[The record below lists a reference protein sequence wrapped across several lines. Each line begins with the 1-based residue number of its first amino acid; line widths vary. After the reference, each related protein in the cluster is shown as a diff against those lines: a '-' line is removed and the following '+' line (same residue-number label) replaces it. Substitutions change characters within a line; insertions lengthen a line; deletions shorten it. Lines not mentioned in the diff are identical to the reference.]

1 MKKTIKKS
9 YLFIAMLTVMIVL
22 LSSVVASIFISPN
35 KAFALSNPSSAVQ
48 VANGT
53 DLYDKN
59 TQSFNGVAVADMLA
73 KLFKGTAPI
82 DYVKNHPF
90 NPNPDI
96 NATTYMV
103 DAPTING
110 QVGTNHGLVVT
121 LGGLKWMAV
130 SMTVTDSVTFGG
142 KEDVVLTLYLADA
155 FKNSQFESSI
165 ANGTKGC
172 NMYSSSDLR
181 QSLLTDDGMSMFVS
195 GSFATKYLV
204 QPKDIEYQQI
214 ESARVNPVCSY
225 DYPNDSLLLHH
236 GTDEWSPNWRTGKY
250 SYSDSYKGISY
261 TAWGNDYI
269 WIPSIIEAG
278 GKFSGADGV
287 EMYQY
292 WNLSNEQREN
302 IGAYPTSWLRSG
314 PNGSYNGVFCYTG
327 IDSTDPTPH
336 KFINTNVTN
345 QRGVRPAI
353 HLNLTEILENSNF
366 FIKDVNDL
374 TSVFNEKEQTVK
386 SIATE
391 TKADWYNKD
400 IYEHADNYINV
411 TYSNGATGVKEADE
425 YWAKLE
431 ITQNYTNALKTQV
444 DDEGIKNDWS
454 SAYTE
459 IVKKLYAPCF
469 RGTPNTSDPNHLE
482 SDTVR
487 WIKITINKAEIDF
500 SKVTWSQSEFEYNGQ
515 IQSVKIT
522 SGLPSFLT
530 AEYDHNAKSAV
541 GEYTASVINFTG
553 GDPNYKTYT
562 RTELANIPQLKH
574 NWEITK
580 KKVAVSWTKK
590 NVTIGDI
597 TLPIPRLQVAEN
609 LANAIEYKYFRNNNL
624 TDEVSLEQIFAEN
637 DISEIKSYYI
647 QAIFTTN
654 PMGFNNTNCI
664 FVVDGNE
671 ENSVSEVFQTG
682 SVINKVEVSLKNN
695 KFTYNGTTQQ
705 AEFNVAGGG
714 LTASNLVISYTT
726 ADGTPLSGA
735 PTNVG
740 RYKVLVGLQSGLD
753 DFMIVGDDTFDF
765 EIESLKIRKPKADQV
780 NIFDAEGFGL
790 SAVANM
796 PTNWKSYF
804 EITVDGNV
812 VDENYKFAKAG
823 KYSIQISFKNGV
835 NTANGGEVDNVV
847 WDDRDNTTFTI
858 SLDIQTLELEISG
871 WQNGT
876 GNKRPTLLSDD
887 RLEIEKYFDYEIYQ
901 VKDGQIIG
909 NVILPTATLKYDTN
923 YQISLK
929 VKNEY
934 KGSVFVKYNGQLVD
948 ETETYSFKTEVN
960 PNPSGGDGEDDN
972 NNGTDGKPN
981 GGSNG
986 NTDSGMNSV
995 IETLKN
1001 MPPYMWWILI
1011 AVFIFMIIFI
1021 LLLIIILI
1029 VVKRNKNTPQQAI
1042 PYAQY
1047 AANNQQAVNENN
1059 SAANTNEDNK
1069 PKEVVNVRGTIVNN
1083 YKVGY
1088 KDWTFVLKETDVLNL
1103 DMLESPQD
1111 ELMFYA
1117 FKKNDLRKVKKLQNQ
1132 IDQADGNVN
1141 TDSQN
1146 ETQSNTKK
1154 QKGKKRN

>member
-22 LSSVVASIFISPN
+22 LSSVIMGIFISPN
-35 KAFALSNPSSAVQ
+35 NAYALSDTSSAVKAGNGAELWDADKGVFNNTVIDDLTSKLFGNENPVEYIKKFQ
-48 VANGT
+48 DTQTGAYVVPASIINNKVGNVANG
-53 DLYDKN
+53 
-59 TQSFNGVAVADMLA
+59 M
-73 KLFKGTAPI
+73 
-82 DYVKNHPF
+82 
-90 NPNPDI
+90 
-96 NATTYMV
+96 
-103 DAPTING
+103 
-110 QVGTNHGLVVT
+110 VVT
-121 LGGLKWMAV
+121 LDSKEWMVA
-130 SMTVTDSVTFGG
+130 SLTLADIDG
-142 KEDVVLTLYLADA
+142 KNDNVILTLYLADNLGA
-155 FKNSQFESSI
+155 SSFYNNGSTSKGNNAYSRSMIRNHILTNSDWSFFNESVNNVFVKNFLIQPKYIGYQRNQSTVGRAGGNTFHF
-165 ANGTKGC
+165 ANEALGTL
-172 NMYSSSDLR
+172 SSDWCPGINY
-181 QSLLTDDGMSMFVS
+181 QPIDTFDDINGVS
-195 GSFATKYLV
+195 
-204 QPKDIEYQQI
+204 Q
-214 ESARVNPVCSY
+214 RY
-225 DYPNDSLLLHH
+225 D
-236 GTDEWSPNWRTGKY
+236 
-250 SYSDSYKGISY
+250 
-261 TAWGNDYI
+261 AWGNDYI
-269 WIPSIIEAG
+269 WLPSITET
-278 GKFSGADGV
+278 GANDF
-287 EMYQY
+287 MDSSSI
-292 WNLSNEQREN
+292 WKLSSNQRKS
-302 IGAYPTSWLRSG
+302 TSNSSRLRSG
-314 PNGSYNGVFCYTG
+314 LDGSYYNAHILNADGNRDYSV
-327 IDSTDPTPH
+327 
-336 KFINTNVTN
+336 VTN
-345 QRGVRPAI
+345 SSGVRPAI
-353 HLNLTEILENSNF
+353 HLNISSSIETLSAPEDLE
-366 FIKDVNDL
+366 
-374 TSVFNEKEQTVK
+374 TTYNENEQTIK
-386 SIATE
+386 SIATA

-400 IYEHADNYINV
+400 IYEHADNYINI
-411 TYSNGATGVKEADE
+411 TYSNGANYVKDAGE

-431 ITQNYTNALKTQV
+431 ITQNYINAINKQI
-444 DDEGIKNDWS
+444 DDEGAEKGWS
-454 SAYTE
+454 ADY
-459 IVKKLYAPCF
+459 IAQVKERRKPRF
-469 RGTPNTSDPNHLE
+469 RGTADTTDSGHLE

-487 WIKITINKAEIDF
+487 WIKITINKADIDF

-515 IQSVKIT
+515 AQSVKIT

-530 AEYDHNAKSAV
+530 AVYDNNAKSAV

-553 GDPNYKTYT
+553 SDPNYKTYT
-562 RTELANIPQLKH
+562 STELANIPQLKH
-574 NWEITK
+574 NWKITK

-624 TDEVSLEQIFAEN
+624 TNEVSLEQIFAEN

-654 PMGFNNTNCI
+654 TIGFNNTNCI

-671 ENSVSEVFQTG
+671 VNSVSEVFQTG

-695 KFTYNGTTQQ
+695 KFTYNGLSQ
-705 AEFNVAGGG
+705 AVELNVAGGG

-753 DFMIVGDDTFDF
+753 DFMIVGDDTFEF

-796 PTNWKSYF
+796 PANWKSYF

-823 KYSIQISFKNGV
+823 KYSIQIAFKNGV

-847 WDDRDNTTFTI
+847 WEDRDNTTYTI
-858 SLDIQTLELEISG
+858 SLDIQTLEFEISG

-960 PNPSGGDGEDDN
+960 PNPSGGDGSDGD

-986 NTDSGMNSV
+986 GGFGGLTNGKMSLLD
-995 IETLKN
+995 
-1001 MPPYMWWILI
+1001 WILI
-1011 AVFIFMIIFI
+1011 GIVCFMALLI
-1021 LLLIIILI
+1021 LLMFVLNIKL
-1029 VVKRNKNTPQQAI
+1029 NKNIKNLKLFREQVSPVNDKNNKDNSEEILDNSQANASVI
-1042 PYAQY
+1042 NPYT
-1047 AANNQQAVNENN
+1047 VKN
-1059 SAANTNEDNK
+1059 S
-1069 PKEVVNVRGTIVNN
+1069 
-1083 YKVGY
+1083 
-1088 KDWTFVLKETDVLNL
+1088 DWTFVIKEKDVVNIDLLNAPTDKI
-1103 DMLESPQD
+1103 
-1111 ELMFYA
+1111 MFYA
-1117 FKKNDLRKVKKLQNQ
+1117 FKEADAKGIKKFQSQLMENIKENQ
-1132 IDQADGNVN
+1132 AAQTEDNHSKDSKKSKSKKGN
-1141 TDSQN
+1141 
-1146 ETQSNTKK
+1146 KK
-1154 QKGKKRN
+1154 QPK

>member
-9 YLFIAMLTVMIVL
+9 YLFIVMLTFMIVL
-22 LSSVVASIFISPN
+22 FSSLIASIFIFP
-35 KAFALSNPSSAVQ
+35 KQALALSNPSSAIQ
-48 VANGT
+48 VANGAE
-53 DLYDKN
+53 LYDNVNK
-59 TQSFNGVAVADMLA
+59 SFNNFAILNLKE
-73 KLFKGTAPI
+73 KLFNKENPT
-82 DYVKNHPF
+82 DYVKKHVYKI
-90 NPNPDI
+90 NPDMDTTTYLV
-96 NATTYMV
+96 NATT
-103 DAPTING
+103 INT
-110 QVGTNHGLVVT
+110 QVGSETGLVVT
-121 LGGLKWMAV
+121 LGGYQWI
-130 SMTVTDSVTFGG
+130 VTSVTLTDINFYS
-142 KEDVVLTLYLADA
+142 KEDVVVTLYLADSYKLSK
-155 FKNSQFESSI
+155 FYT
-165 ANGTKGC
+165 NGSASKGN
-172 NMYSSSDLR
+172 NMYSSSTLR
-181 QSLLTDDGMSMFVS
+181 NTLLSSNEMSQFIE
-195 GSFATKYLV
+195 GDFATKYLV
-204 QPKDIEYQQI
+204 QPQYIKYQQLQSMRLGF
-214 ESARVNPVCSY
+214 SAY
-225 DYPNDSLLLHH
+225 DYGNDALNSNYP
-236 GTDEWSPNWRTGKY
+236 DWKPQFNTGGGYEVDYAVDGIKY
-250 SYSDSYKGISY
+250 SD
-261 TAWGNDYI
+261 WGKDYI
-269 WIPSIIEAG
+269 WIPSVYEIG
-278 GKFSGADGV
+278 GNYSNGTLVESGWKLSPEQIASKGITTAWTRSAHHNNYSWGYAFSD
-287 EMYQY
+287 
-292 WNLSNEQREN
+292 
-302 IGAYPTSWLRSG
+302 
-314 PNGSYNGVFCYTG
+314 
-327 IDSTDPTPH
+327 IDSTCTDASRW
-336 KFINTNVTN
+336 INVGITNE
-345 QRGVRPAI
+345 RGVRPAI
-353 HLNLTEILENSNF
+353 HVNLSEILRGLENGVQNPQ
-366 FIKDVNDL
+366 DL
-374 TSVFNEKEQTVK
+374 ETTYNATAQTL
-386 SIATE
+386 S
-391 TKADWYNKD
+391 
-400 IYEHADNYINV
+400 
-411 TYSNGATGVKEADE
+411 
-425 YWAKLE
+425 
-431 ITQNYTNALKTQV
+431 
-444 DDEGIKNDWS
+444 
-454 SAYTE
+454 E
-459 IVKKLYAPCF
+459 IVKTNNNTAWYDKNLYESDNEFIQLTYPDSTKAFKNAGEYWVKVEIKESWTNKIIALVEQDALKYGWTETEKQEVIDFRKPRF
-469 RGTPNTSDPNHLE
+469 RGTPDTSDLEHQE

-500 SKVTWSQSEFEYNGQ
+500 SKVTWSQNEFEYNGQ

-530 AEYDHNAKSAV
+530 AVYDNNAKSAV

-553 GDPNYKTYT
+553 SDPNYKTYT
-562 RTELANIPQLKH
+562 SAELANIPQLKH
-574 NWEITK
+574 NWKITK

-609 LANAIEYKYFRNNNL
+609 LANAIEYKYFRKSDL
-624 TDEVSLEQIFAEN
+624 TDEVTLEQIFAEN

-654 PMGFNNTNCI
+654 TIGFNNSNCI

-695 KFTYNGTTQQ
+695 KFTYNGLAQ
-705 AEFNVAGGG
+705 EVELNVVGGG

-753 DFMIVGDDTFDF
+753 DFMIVGEDTFDY

-812 VDENYKFAKAG
+812 VDESYKFTKAG
-823 KYSIQISFKNGV
+823 KYSIQIAFKNGV

-847 WDDRDNTTFTI
+847 WEDRDNTTYTI
-858 SLDIQTLELEISG
+858 TLDIQTLEFEISG

-887 RLEIEKYFDYEIYQ
+887 KSEIEKYFDYEIYQ

-909 NVILPTATLKYDTN
+909 NVILPTATLKYDTS

-934 KGSVFVKYNGQLVD
+934 KGSVFVKYNGELVD
-948 ETETYSFKTEVN
+948 ETETYSFKTEIN
-960 PNPSGGDGEDDN
+960 PNPSGGDGDSEDD

-1011 AVFIFMIIFI
+1011 AIFIFMIIFI

-1029 VVKRNKNTPQQAI
+1029 VVKKNKNTPQQAI

-1047 AANNQQAVNENN
+1047 AANNGQQAASENN
-1059 SAANTNEDNK
+1059 GAANANTEDIK

-1088 KDWTFVLKETDVLNL
+1088 KDWTFVIKENDVLNL
-1103 DMLESPQD
+1103 SVLEAPQ
-1111 ELMFYA
+1111 ERILFYA
-1117 FKKNDLRKVKKLQNQ
+1117 LKESEAKKVKKLQNQ
-1132 IDQADGNVN
+1132 ITPADGVD
-1141 TDSQN
+1141 TDKIDEDSKPN
-1146 ETQSNTKK
+1146 SKLNK
-1154 QKGKKRN
+1154 KKRRK

>member
-9 YLFIAMLTVMIVL
+9 YLFIAIITVMIML
-22 LSSVVASIFISPN
+22 LSSLVVGIFISPN
-35 KAFALSNPSSAVQ
+35 NAYALSDTSSAVKAGNGAELWDADKGVFNNTVIDDLTSKLFGNENPVEYIKKFQ
-48 VANGT
+48 DTQTGAYVVPASIINNKVGNVANG
-53 DLYDKN
+53 
-59 TQSFNGVAVADMLA
+59 M
-73 KLFKGTAPI
+73 
-82 DYVKNHPF
+82 
-90 NPNPDI
+90 
-96 NATTYMV
+96 
-103 DAPTING
+103 
-110 QVGTNHGLVVT
+110 VVT
-121 LGGLKWMAV
+121 LDSKEWMVA
-130 SMTVTDSVTFGG
+130 SLTLADIDG
-142 KEDVVLTLYLADA
+142 KNDNVIVTLYLADNLGA
-155 FKNSQFESSI
+155 SSFYNNGSTSKGNNAYSRSMIRNHILTNSDWSFFNESVNNVFVKNFLIQPKYIGYQRNQSTVGRAGGNTFHF
-165 ANGTKGC
+165 ANEALGTL
-172 NMYSSSDLR
+172 SSDWCPGINY
-181 QSLLTDDGMSMFVS
+181 QPTDTFDDINGVS
-195 GSFATKYLV
+195 
-204 QPKDIEYQQI
+204 Q
-214 ESARVNPVCSY
+214 RY
-225 DYPNDSLLLHH
+225 D
-236 GTDEWSPNWRTGKY
+236 
-250 SYSDSYKGISY
+250 
-261 TAWGNDYI
+261 AWGNDYI
-269 WIPSIIEAG
+269 WLPSITET
-278 GKFSGADGV
+278 GANDF
-287 EMYQY
+287 MDSSSI
-292 WNLSNEQREN
+292 WKLSSNQRKS
-302 IGAYPTSWLRSG
+302 TSNSSRLRSG
-314 PNGSYNGVFCYTG
+314 LDGSYYNAHILNADGNRDYSV
-327 IDSTDPTPH
+327 
-336 KFINTNVTN
+336 VTN
-345 QRGVRPAI
+345 SSGVRPAI
-353 HLNLTEILENSNF
+353 HLNISSSIETLSAPEDLE
-366 FIKDVNDL
+366 
-374 TSVFNEKEQTVK
+374 TTYNENEQTVK
-386 SIATE
+386 SIATA

-400 IYEHADNYINV
+400 IYEHADNYISIS
-411 TYSNGATGVKEADE
+411 YSNEANYVKDAGE
-425 YWAKLE
+425 YWARIE
-431 ITQNYTNALKTQV
+431 ITQNYINAVYEQVENEGLQNGWTQDFIDKLKT
-444 DDEGIKNDWS
+444 IRK
-454 SAYTE
+454 
-459 IVKKLYAPCF
+459 PRF
-469 RGTPNTSDPNHLE
+469 RGTADTTDSDHLE

-515 IQSVKIT
+515 AQSVKIT

-530 AEYDHNAKSAV
+530 AVYDNNAKSAV
-541 GEYTASVINFTG
+541 GEYTASVIDFTG
-553 GDPNYKTYT
+553 SDPNYKTYT
-562 RTELANIPQLKH
+562 STELANIPQLKH
-574 NWEITK
+574 NWKITK

-609 LANAIEYKYFRNNNL
+609 LANAIEYKYFRNGNL

-654 PMGFNNTNCI
+654 TIGFNNTNCI

-671 ENSVSEVFQTG
+671 VNSVSEVFQTG

-695 KFTYNGTTQQ
+695 KFTYNGLSQ
-705 AEFNVAGGG
+705 AVELNVAGGG

-753 DFMIVGDDTFDF
+753 DFMIVGEDTFDY

-812 VDENYKFAKAG
+812 VDESYKFTKAG
-823 KYSIQISFKNGV
+823 KYSIQIAFKNGV

-847 WDDRDNTTFTI
+847 WEDRDNTTYTI
-858 SLDIQTLELEISG
+858 TLDIQTLEFEISG

-934 KGSVFVKYNGQLVD
+934 KGSVYLKYNGQLVD

-972 NNGTDGKPN
+972 NGTDGKPN

-986 NTDSGMNSV
+986 GMDSFV
-995 IETLKN
+995 EDIKN
-1001 MPPYMWWILI
+1001 MPSYLKW
-1011 AVFIFMIIFI
+1011 IFI
-1021 LLLIIILI
+1021 GIIVLLILLIILIIILLI
-1029 VVKRNKNTPQQAI
+1029 VKSSKNKNTPQQAI

-1047 AANNQQAVNENN
+1047 AANNGQQAVSENN
-1059 SAANTNEDNK
+1059 GAANANTEDIK

-1088 KDWTFVLKETDVLNL
+1088 KDWTFVIKENDVLNL
-1103 DMLESPQD
+1103 NVLEAPQ
-1111 ELMFYA
+1111 ERILFYA
-1117 FKKNDLRKVKKLQNQ
+1117 LKESEAKKVKKLQNQ
-1132 IDQADGNVN
+1132 ITPADGVD
-1141 TDSQN
+1141 TDKIDEDSKPN
-1146 ETQSNTKK
+1146 SKLNK
-1154 QKGKKRN
+1154 KKRRK

>member
-1 MKKTIKKS
+1 
-9 YLFIAMLTVMIVL
+9 
-22 LSSVVASIFISPN
+22 
-35 KAFALSNPSSAVQ
+35 
-48 VANGT
+48 
-53 DLYDKN
+53 
-59 TQSFNGVAVADMLA
+59 
-73 KLFKGTAPI
+73 
-82 DYVKNHPF
+82 
-90 NPNPDI
+90 
-96 NATTYMV
+96 
-103 DAPTING
+103 
-110 QVGTNHGLVVT
+110 
-121 LGGLKWMAV
+121 
-130 SMTVTDSVTFGG
+130 
-142 KEDVVLTLYLADA
+142 
-155 FKNSQFESSI
+155 
-165 ANGTKGC
+165 
-172 NMYSSSDLR
+172 
-181 QSLLTDDGMSMFVS
+181 
-195 GSFATKYLV
+195 
-204 QPKDIEYQQI
+204 
-214 ESARVNPVCSY
+214 
-225 DYPNDSLLLHH
+225 
-236 GTDEWSPNWRTGKY
+236 
-250 SYSDSYKGISY
+250 
-261 TAWGNDYI
+261 
-269 WIPSIIEAG
+269 
-278 GKFSGADGV
+278 
-287 EMYQY
+287 
-292 WNLSNEQREN
+292 
-302 IGAYPTSWLRSG
+302 
-314 PNGSYNGVFCYTG
+314 
-327 IDSTDPTPH
+327 
-336 KFINTNVTN
+336 
-345 QRGVRPAI
+345 
-353 HLNLTEILENSNF
+353 
-366 FIKDVNDL
+366 
-374 TSVFNEKEQTVK
+374 
-386 SIATE
+386 
-391 TKADWYNKD
+391 
-400 IYEHADNYINV
+400 
-411 TYSNGATGVKEADE
+411 
-425 YWAKLE
+425 
-431 ITQNYTNALKTQV
+431 
-444 DDEGIKNDWS
+444 
-454 SAYTE
+454 
-459 IVKKLYAPCF
+459 
-469 RGTPNTSDPNHLE
+469 
-482 SDTVR
+482 
-487 WIKITINKAEIDF
+487 
-500 SKVTWSQSEFEYNGQ
+500 
-515 IQSVKIT
+515 
-522 SGLPSFLT
+522 
-530 AEYDHNAKSAV
+530 
-541 GEYTASVINFTG
+541 
-553 GDPNYKTYT
+553 
-562 RTELANIPQLKH
+562 
-574 NWEITK
+574 
-580 KKVAVSWTKK
+580 
-590 NVTIGDI
+590 
-597 TLPIPRLQVAEN
+597 
-609 LANAIEYKYFRNNNL
+609 
-624 TDEVSLEQIFAEN
+624 
-637 DISEIKSYYI
+637 
-647 QAIFTTN
+647 
-654 PMGFNNTNCI
+654 
-664 FVVDGNE
+664 
-671 ENSVSEVFQTG
+671 
-682 SVINKVEVSLKNN
+682 
-695 KFTYNGTTQQ
+695 
-705 AEFNVAGGG
+705 
-714 LTASNLVISYTT
+714 
-726 ADGTPLSGA
+726 
-735 PTNVG
+735 
-740 RYKVLVGLQSGLD
+740 
-753 DFMIVGDDTFDF
+753 
-765 EIESLKIRKPKADQV
+765 
-780 NIFDAEGFGL
+780 
-790 SAVANM
+790 M

>member
-22 LSSVVASIFISPN
+22 LSSVIMGIFISPN
-35 KAFALSNPSSAVQ
+35 NAYALSDTSSAVKAGNGAELWDADKGVFNNTVIDDLTSKLFGNENPVEYIKKFQ
-48 VANGT
+48 DTQTGAYVVPASIINNKVGNVANG
-53 DLYDKN
+53 
-59 TQSFNGVAVADMLA
+59 M
-73 KLFKGTAPI
+73 
-82 DYVKNHPF
+82 
-90 NPNPDI
+90 
-96 NATTYMV
+96 
-103 DAPTING
+103 
-110 QVGTNHGLVVT
+110 VVT
-121 LGGLKWMAV
+121 LDSKEWMVA
-130 SMTVTDSVTFGG
+130 SLTLADIDG
-142 KEDVVLTLYLADA
+142 KNDNVILTLYLADNLGA
-155 FKNSQFESSI
+155 SSFYNNGSTSKGNNAYSRSMIRNHILTNSDWSFFNESVNNVFVKNFLIQPKYIGYQRNQSTVGRAGGNTFHF
-165 ANGTKGC
+165 ANEALGTL
-172 NMYSSSDLR
+172 SSDWCPGINY
-181 QSLLTDDGMSMFVS
+181 QPIDTFDDINGVS
-195 GSFATKYLV
+195 
-204 QPKDIEYQQI
+204 Q
-214 ESARVNPVCSY
+214 RY
-225 DYPNDSLLLHH
+225 D
-236 GTDEWSPNWRTGKY
+236 
-250 SYSDSYKGISY
+250 
-261 TAWGNDYI
+261 AWGNDYI
-269 WIPSIIEAG
+269 WLPSITET
-278 GKFSGADGV
+278 GANDF
-287 EMYQY
+287 MDSSSI
-292 WNLSNEQREN
+292 WKLSSNQRKS
-302 IGAYPTSWLRSG
+302 TSNSSRLRSG
-314 PNGSYNGVFCYTG
+314 LDGSYYNAHILNADGNRDYSV
-327 IDSTDPTPH
+327 
-336 KFINTNVTN
+336 VTN
-345 QRGVRPAI
+345 SSGVRPAI
-353 HLNLTEILENSNF
+353 HLNISSSIETLSAPEDLE
-366 FIKDVNDL
+366 
-374 TSVFNEKEQTVK
+374 TTYNENEQTIK
-386 SIATE
+386 SIATA

-400 IYEHADNYINV
+400 IYEHADNYINI
-411 TYSNGATGVKEADE
+411 TYSNGANYVKDAGE

-431 ITQNYTNALKTQV
+431 ITQNYINAINKQI
-444 DDEGIKNDWS
+444 DDEGAEKGWS
-454 SAYTE
+454 ADY
-459 IVKKLYAPCF
+459 IAQVKERRKPRF
-469 RGTPNTSDPNHLE
+469 RGTADTTDSDHLE

-515 IQSVKIT
+515 AQSVKIT

-530 AEYDHNAKSAV
+530 AVYDNNAKSAV

-553 GDPNYKTYT
+553 SDPNYKTYT
-562 RTELANIPQLKH
+562 STELANIPQLKH
-574 NWEITK
+574 NWKITK

-624 TDEVSLEQIFAEN
+624 TNEVSLEQIFAEN

-654 PMGFNNTNCI
+654 TIGFNNTNCI

-671 ENSVSEVFQTG
+671 VNSVSEVFQTG

-695 KFTYNGTTQQ
+695 KFTYNGLSQ
-705 AEFNVAGGG
+705 AVELNVAGGG

-753 DFMIVGDDTFDF
+753 NFMIVGEDTFDY

-796 PTNWKSYF
+796 PANWKSYF

-823 KYSIQISFKNGV
+823 KYSIQIAFKNGV

-847 WDDRDNTTFTI
+847 WEDRDNTTYTI
-858 SLDIQTLELEISG
+858 SLDIQTLEFEISG

-876 GNKRPTLLSDD
+876 GNKRPTLVSADKT
-887 RLEIEKYFDYEIYQ
+887 EIEKYFDYEIYQ

-972 NNGTDGKPN
+972 NNGADGKPN

-986 NTDSGMNSV
+986 GGLGGLTNGKMSLLD
-995 IETLKN
+995 
-1001 MPPYMWWILI
+1001 WILI
-1011 AVFIFMIIFI
+1011 GIVCFMALII
-1021 LLLIIILI
+1021 LLMFVLNIKL
-1029 VVKRNKNTPQQAI
+1029 NKNIKNLKLFREQVAPVNDKNNIDNSEEISDKSQANASVI
-1042 PYAQY
+1042 NPYT
-1047 AANNQQAVNENN
+1047 VKN
-1059 SAANTNEDNK
+1059 S
-1069 PKEVVNVRGTIVNN
+1069 
-1083 YKVGY
+1083 
-1088 KDWTFVLKETDVLNL
+1088 DWTFVIKEKDVVNIDLLNAPTDKI
-1103 DMLESPQD
+1103 
-1111 ELMFYA
+1111 MFYA
-1117 FKKNDLRKVKKLQNQ
+1117 FKEADAKGIKKFQSQLMENIKENQ
-1132 IDQADGNVN
+1132 AAQTENN
-1141 TDSQN
+1141 HSKDS
-1146 ETQSNTKK
+1146 KK
-1154 QKGKKRN
+1154 SKSKKDNKK

>member
-9 YLFIAMLTVMIVL
+9 YLFIALLTIIIVL
-22 LSSVVASIFISPN
+22 LSSVIVSIFVSPN
-35 KAFALSNPSSAVQ
+35 KVFALNNINSAVS
-48 VANGT
+48 VANGA

-59 TQSFNGVAVADMLA
+59 IGIINYLVVKDLQDKLFNGIDNPVSYIKQFEDEQTESYVLNAREINK
-73 KLFKGTAPI
+73 KLNNNKGN
-82 DYVKNHPF
+82 DN
-90 NPNPDI
+90 
-96 NATTYMV
+96 
-103 DAPTING
+103 
-110 QVGTNHGLVVT
+110 GLVVKLDGKNWMVASLT
-121 LGGLKWMAV
+121 LADLESNDNIIM
-130 SMTVTDSVTFGG
+130 
-142 KEDVVLTLYLADA
+142 TLYLADSLT
-155 FKNSQFESSI
+155 KSQY
-165 ANGTKGC
+165 NGRAGIRGD
-172 NMYSSSDLR
+172 NIYSSSIVR
-181 QSLLTDDGMSMFVS
+181 KELLTDSMWSLFNS
-195 GSFATKYLV
+195 GDNNNFASNYLV
-204 QPKDIEYQQI
+204 KPKYIKYQKTQTRI
-214 ESARVNPVCSY
+214 GR
-225 DYPNDSLLLHH
+225 
-236 GTDEWSPNWRTGKY
+236 GTDYHSPNEALHSLTTGWY
-250 SYSDSYKGISY
+250 PGVNYQPAETFDGIRY
-261 TAWGNDYI
+261 DAWGEDYI
-269 WIPSIIEAG
+269 WLPSFTET
-278 GKFSGADGV
+278 GADNQ
-287 EMYQY
+287 MDTSSIWRLSSYQRQVK
-292 WNLSNEQREN
+292 SSVSSE
-302 IGAYPTSWLRSG
+302 AWLRTANAGDSQ
-314 PNGSYNGVFCYTG
+314 YVRTLQATG
-327 IDSTDPTPH
+327 NSTTPL
-336 KFINTNVTN
+336 VTETY
-345 QRGVRPAI
+345 GIRPAI
-353 HLNLTEILENSNF
+353 HINLSKIIDGLKNGVQNPQDLETIYNAKAHTLSEIVNSNSNTDWYDKNLYETDNE
-366 FIKDVNDL
+366 FIKL
-374 TSVFNEKEQTVK
+374 
-386 SIATE
+386 
-391 TKADWYNKD
+391 
-400 IYEHADNYINV
+400 
-411 TYSNGATGVKEADE
+411 TYSNNTTTFENAGDYWVKVEIKESWTNKITALVEQDAAKYNWTEEEKQQVLDYRKPKFLGSAD
-425 YWAKLE
+425 
-431 ITQNYTNALKTQV
+431 
-444 DDEGIKNDWS
+444 
-454 SAYTE
+454 
-459 IVKKLYAPCF
+459 
-469 RGTPNTSDPNHLE
+469 TSDPNHLE

-487 WIKITINKAEIDF
+487 WIKITINKADIDF
-500 SKVTWSQSEFEYNGQ
+500 SKVTWSQSEFEYNGK

-530 AEYDHNAKSAV
+530 AEYDNNAKSAV

-553 GDPNYKTYT
+553 SDPNYKTYT
-562 RTELANIPQLKH
+562 STELANIPQLKH
-574 NWEITK
+574 SWKITK

-647 QAIFTTN
+647 QAIFTSN
-654 PMGFNNTNCI
+654 PTGFNNTNCI
-664 FVVDGNE
+664 FVVNGNE
-671 ENSVSEVFQTG
+671 VNSVSEVFQTG

-695 KFTYNGTTQQ
+695 KFTYNGLSQSV
-705 AEFNVAGGG
+705 ELNVAGGG

-780 NIFDAEGFGL
+780 NIFDADGFGL
-790 SAVANM
+790 SDVANM
-796 PTNWKSYF
+796 PSNWKSYF
-804 EITVDGNV
+804 EITIDGNV
-812 VDENYKFAKAG
+812 VDENYKFTKAG
-823 KYSIQISFKNGV
+823 KYNIQIAFKNGV

-858 SLDIQTLELEISG
+858 SLNIQTLEFEISG

-972 NNGTDGKPN
+972 NNGADGKPN
-981 GGSNG
+981 GSNNG
-986 NTDSGMNSV
+986 GMDSFV
-995 IETLKN
+995 EDIKN
-1001 MPPYMWWILI
+1001 MPSYLKW
-1011 AVFIFMIIFI
+1011 IFI
-1021 LLLIIILI
+1021 GIIVLLILLIILIIILLI
-1029 VVKRNKNTPQQAI
+1029 VKSSKNKNTPQQAI

-1047 AANNQQAVNENN
+1047 AANNQQAVSENN
-1059 SAANTNEDNK
+1059 SVTNTNEDIK

-1088 KDWTFVLKETDVLNL
+1088 KDWTFVIKENDVLNL
-1103 DMLESPQD
+1103 NVLESPQ
-1111 ELMFYA
+1111 ERILFYA
-1117 FKKNDLRKVKKLQNQ
+1117 LKESEVKKVKKLQNQ

-1141 TDSQN
+1141 TNSQN
-1146 ETQSNTKK
+1146 ETQTNTKK